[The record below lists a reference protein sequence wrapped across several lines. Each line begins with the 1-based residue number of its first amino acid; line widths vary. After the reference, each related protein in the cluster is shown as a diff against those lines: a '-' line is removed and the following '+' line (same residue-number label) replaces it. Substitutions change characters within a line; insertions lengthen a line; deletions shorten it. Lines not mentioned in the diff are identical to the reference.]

1 MSPLSE
7 LQRRASTD
15 NTGRLIFPFF
25 TKPSRAIIAT
35 YFPLPLARTLSGKKL
50 RLPVAQ
56 APAHIEVSGRASIAA
71 IPRSIRRVMISRWRC

>member
-35 YFPLPLARTLSGKKL
+35 YFQLPLFRALSKKKL
-50 RLPVAQ
+50 RLPVALVS
-56 APAHIEVSGRASIAA
+56 AHVKVSGSASIAA